1 MSAPLYKYVI
11 ETLIERIASGELAP
25 GIMLPSEGDLGAELG
40 VSQGTARKALSELER
55 RGIVSRRQGVGTFV
69 TARTPES
76 ALFHFFRLRD
86 ADGSQVS
93 PVLEDESVQRRR
105 ALKPEREV
113 LFGNPDSVY
122 EIERVRSVRSERV
135 VHERSIVPAGLF
147 PGLPERNPLP
157 NTLYVLYQRAYS
169 VAIVQASEAVRAVT
183 GMPDVCRQLSV
194 PDGTPL
200 LRVERRAA
208 DLAGRV
214 VELRISHFVTGD
226 RFYAVDLA

>member
-11 ETLIERIASGELAP
+11 ETLIERIASGMLGP
-25 GIMLPSEGDLGAELG
+25 GIMLPSEVDLGAELG

-86 ADGSQVS
+86 PDGSHVS
-93 PVLEDESVQRRR
+93 PALEQEHVQRRR
-105 ALKPEREV
+105 ALKAEREA
-113 LFGNPDSVY
+113 LFGKPDTVF
-122 EIERVRSVRSERV
+122 EIERVRSVRNQRV

-147 PGLPERNPLP
+147 PGLPDRTPLP
-157 NTLYVLYQRAYS
+157 NTLYVLYQHAYS
-169 VAIVQASEAVRAVT
+169 VAIVQAREAVRAVS
-183 GMPDVCRQLSV
+183 GAPDVCRQLSV
-194 PDGTPL
+194 PDGAPL
-200 LRVERRAA
+200 LMVERRAT
-208 DLAGRV
+208 DLADRT

-226 RFYAVDLA
+226 RFYEVDLS